1 MALPGNYTVVLSK
14 RIDGVVSQLS
24 AETPFEI
31 SPMGRPAIPPQ
42 IHADVLAFQQETG
55 KLLRAVTGTQRSV
68 EAAMASI
75 NAIKQ
80 AIGQWP
86 TATKAMQD
94 RARELELQIIDL
106 QERLNGSRT
115 RTSRSEPDMPGIV
128 NRVNQVVRGHWNGLH
143 GPTQTHREQYRIAF
157 GAFTTLYPVLQ
168 QLIEIDLPN
177 LEQQLEDAGV
187 PWTTGRSLPDWPPD
201 R

>member
-68 EAAMASI
+68 EAAMTSI
-75 NAIKQ
+75 DAIKQ

-86 TATKAMQD
+86 TATEAM
-94 RARELELQIIDL
+94 RNRTRELELQLTDL
-106 QERLNGSRT
+106 QEKLNGSRT

-128 NRVNQVVRGHWNGLH
+128 LS
-143 GPTQTHREQYRIAF
+143 
-157 GAFTTLYPVLQ
+157 
-168 QLIEIDLPN
+168 LIHI
-177 LEQQLEDAGV
+177 
-187 PWTTGRSLPDWPPD
+187 
-201 R
+201 